1 MAGFRAVA
9 GQQRDAAILV
19 ALDLQLLAVER
30 DELRLVIARGFDADR
45 ILLAV
50 KLGPGLG
57 RLAAEAQG
65 EIAQCHQDGA
75 ELHGF
80 LGPQIIVGQQAA
92 DQRGEIDQRGEAA
105 IEAGGRAVGKQ
116 EMVGEIERQQRP
128 HAVIT
133 EPLHGLGGEQPRQL
147 RRVAEP
153 LRAGICRR
161 RARVLAQNV
170 SPTHARPKRAIS
182 GTGDSGQQRFRQADL
197 TLAARR
203 SLFGP

>member
-1 MAGFRAVA
+1 MAGFGTV
-9 GQQRDAAILV
+9 GTQQRDAAILI
-19 ALDLQLLAVER
+19 ALDLQFLAFER

-57 RLAAEAQG
+57 RLAAKTQR
-65 EIAQCHQDGA
+65 EIAQRHQYGA
-75 ELHGF
+75 KLHGF
-80 LGPQIIVGQQAA
+80 LGAQIIVGQQAA

-133 EPLHGLGGEQPRQL
+133 EPLHGFGGEQPRQL

-170 SPTHARPKRAIS
+170 SPSRARPRRAIS

>member
-1 MAGFRAVA
+1 MAGFRAV
-9 GQQRDAAILV
+9 GTQQRNAAILV
-19 ALDLQLLAVER
+19 AFDLQFLAFER
-30 DELRLVIARGFDADR
+30 DELRLVIARGLNADG
-45 ILLAV
+45 ILLAI

-57 RLAAEAQG
+57 RLAAEAQR
-65 EIAQCHQDGA
+65 EIARRHQDGT

-80 LGPQIIVGQQAA
+80 LGTKIIVGQQTA
-92 DQRGEIDQRGEAA
+92 DQRGEIDQRGEAT
-105 IEAGGRAVGKQ
+105 IKAGRRAVGKQ

-128 HAVIT
+128 HAVIA

-170 SPTHARPKRAIS
+170 SPTHARPRRAIS